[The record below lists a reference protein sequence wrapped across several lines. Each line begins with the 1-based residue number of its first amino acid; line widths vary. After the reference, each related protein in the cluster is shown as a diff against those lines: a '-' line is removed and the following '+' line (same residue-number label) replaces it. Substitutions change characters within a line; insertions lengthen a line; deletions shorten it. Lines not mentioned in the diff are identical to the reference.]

1 MRVRID
7 VKADMGKGF
16 WKLLAWVLGFTA
28 LFIVVALGTI
38 QFIIADVADAARII
52 QTIGILVAVCVGGV
66 FAYQRL
72 QVFRTFE
79 PHLTI
84 SHKVSHRNIG
94 DSYVHIDVTATLHNS
109 SKVQVELRE
118 GFSLLQLVAPVSDE
132 HIEAIYDARLEDQS
146 NVQQLQWATLDEIH
160 REWESGELVVEPGA
174 SHPETY
180 EFIILNDVTSVM
192 TYTYFYNPRFS
203 SGANS
208 AEGWVVTTVYDIVD
222 KEESDRSAVSG

>member
-1 MRVRID
+1 MPKDLWR
-7 VKADMGKGF
+7 
-16 WKLLAWVLGFTA
+16 LLLWVLGFSA
-28 LFIVVALGTI
+28 LFILILLGTSLLTNAKVI
-38 QFIIADVADAARII
+38 DSARSIHA
-52 QTIGILVAVCVGGV
+52 IGILVAICIGGV

-84 SHKVSHRNIG
+84 SHRVSHRYTG
-94 DSYVHIDVTATLHNS
+94 DSYVHIDVTATLYNS

-118 GFSLLQLVAPVSDE
+118 GFSLLQLVAPASDE
-132 HIEAIYDARLEDQS
+132 HIEAIYEARLEDRS

-160 REWESGELVVEPGA
+160 REWESGELVVEPGQ

-180 EFIILNDVTSVM
+180 EFIVLNDVESVM
-192 TYTYFYNPRFS
+192 IYTYFYNPGFS
-203 SGANS
+203 FGASS

-222 KEESDRSAVSG
+222 K